1 METVTVS
8 KKYQVVIPEKL
19 RRQSGVKPGDK
30 MVAVTKHGIIH
41 YIPVRPIKETKG
53 FIKGLNTQELRD
65 ESEELISIDS
75 YGWIERFTDGPKAT
89 QYNKIIESCQPKEI
103 ITSIV
108 VLFEVYKKIK
118 KLKGEE
124 EALLAEAALSQTTIV
139 IVDQTIALEAADY
152 SLREKSSFF

>member
-1 METVTVS
+1 M
-8 KKYQVVIPEKL
+8 
-19 RRQSGVKPGDK
+19 
-30 MVAVTKHGIIH
+30 
-41 YIPVRPIKETKG
+41 
-53 FIKGLNTQELRD
+53 
-65 ESEELISIDS
+65 ISIDS

-124 EALLAEAALSQTTIV
+124 EALLAVAALSQTTIV

-152 SLREKSSFF
+152 SLEKNLHFSDALVYATARHYKVKLYTSDNDLKELNSVCFI